1 MVIRG
6 VREMSEK
13 LTTNERKCKVIVQ
26 KIDEYEKEMR
36 DENYYFED
44 DIKDLGR
51 KLITGT
57 YIG

>member
-6 VREMSEK
+6 VRKMSEK
-13 LTTNERKCKVIVQ
+13 LTANERKCKVIVQ